1 MSESNTTP
9 KYFDLHITGMG
20 YLNDAREVKPVNG
33 SRRFDPFFSVR
44 IAALH
49 GNADAVNYTY
59 FDAKVVGAE
68 ALAVI
73 KRFMPQIN
81 GQLSTAADGTA
92 VDTKVLAGFK
102 LGDLTPETFTF
113 KTGQRAGETGIAL
126 KTRLLR
132 ITWVRI
138 NGELVYTAPTDEPE
152 QVDQDEPSDVDVV
165 EPEQAK
171 ADAGSDDQTHPE
183 TPFDGDPG
191 DTVSLDKSDPEF
203 EVKKA
208 WLKNNGYG
216 WNPGQKA
223 WVRKQAA

>member
-33 SRRFDPFFSVR
+33 SRRFDPFYSVR
-44 IAALH
+44 IAAIH
-49 GNADAVNYTY
+49 GNADAVNHTY
-59 FDAKVVGAE
+59 FDAKVVGAQ
-68 ALAVI
+68 ALHMV
-73 KRFMPQIN
+73 KSFEEHIN
-81 GQLSTAADGTA
+81 GKPYLAADGTT
-92 VDTKVLAGFK
+92 VEPKVLAGFK

-113 KTGQRAGETGIAL
+113 KAGKRSGETGIAL

-138 NGELVYTAPTDEPE
+138 NGELVYAAPTDESE
-152 QVDQDEPSDVDVV
+152 QVDQDNSSDVDVV
-165 EPEQAK
+165 ETEQAK
-171 ADAGSDDQTHPE
+171 ASEDSDDQAQAE
-183 TPFDGDPG
+183 TPFGGDPG

-208 WLKNNGYG
+208 WLKNNGYS